1 MRNHRPFT
9 KKQTSEL
16 LSNPYVASVTPCQ
29 IYYTLAFKKIFWQL
43 YTEEKMEPEG
53 IMKRLGF
60 NIETVGA
67 NRIALIPRGLKI
79 QLDDY
84 GEFHEGRMKKATEA
98 TRQQN
103 PQAVRVDPQTAVY
116 IERMRHELDYVKQ
129 ELKFIK
135 KLFWRT
141 ERRSGNDDT
150 RQARSE
156 I

>member
-43 YTEEKMEPEG
+43 YTEEKMEPED

-84 GEFHEGRMKKATEA
+84 GEFHGRRKLPGSK
-98 TRQQN
+98 TR
-103 PQAVRVDPQTAVY
+103 R
-116 IERMRHELDYVKQ
+116 L
-129 ELKFIK
+129 
-135 KLFWRT
+135 
-141 ERRSGNDDT
+141 
-150 RQARSE
+150 
-156 I
+156 

>member
-43 YTEEKMEPEG
+43 YTEEKMEPED

-103 PQAVRVDPQTAVY
+103 PQAVRVDPQTAVC

-129 ELKFIK
+129 ELEFIK
-135 KLFWRT
+135 KTILADR
-141 ERRSGNDDT
+141 EAQRK
-150 RQARSE
+150 
-156 I
+156 

>member
-9 KKQTSEL
+9 RKQTSEL
-16 LSNPYVASVTPCQ
+16 LSNPYDASVTPCQ

-43 YTEEKMEPEG
+43 YTEEKMEPED

-129 ELKFIK
+129 ELDFIK
-135 KLFWRT
+135 KTILADR
-141 ERRSGNDDT
+141 EAQRK
-150 RQARSE
+150 
-156 I
+156 